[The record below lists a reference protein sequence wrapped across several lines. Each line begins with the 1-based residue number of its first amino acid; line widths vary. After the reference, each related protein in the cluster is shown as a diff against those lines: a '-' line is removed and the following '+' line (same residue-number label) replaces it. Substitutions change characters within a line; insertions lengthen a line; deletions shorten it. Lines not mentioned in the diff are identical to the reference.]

1 MGGKCISCLINY
13 TQNHDKESCPR
24 RVEEDEVAETSQES
38 SGQGRIRA
46 ELWGSEA
53 RNCSVGQRYEYS
65 AGISASA
72 CKTELLMPTSFSSPA
87 LSEVKQHKTQCR
99 KSSVLKV
106 LWSRQFQSMPRTI
119 TSKGSEFGEFF
130 VAGGK

>member
-1 MGGKCISCLINY
+1 M
-13 TQNHDKESCPR
+13 
-24 RVEEDEVAETSQES
+24 AETSQES
-38 SGQGRIRA
+38 SGQGRLTA

-53 RNCSVGQRYEYS
+53 RNCSVGQQYEYS

-72 CKTELLMPTSFSSPA
+72 CKTEPLIPTSFSSPA

-99 KSSVLKV
+99 GSSVLKV
-106 LWSRQFQSMPRTI
+106 LWSRQFPPMPRTI
-119 TSKGSEFGEFF
+119 TSKGCEFGDFF